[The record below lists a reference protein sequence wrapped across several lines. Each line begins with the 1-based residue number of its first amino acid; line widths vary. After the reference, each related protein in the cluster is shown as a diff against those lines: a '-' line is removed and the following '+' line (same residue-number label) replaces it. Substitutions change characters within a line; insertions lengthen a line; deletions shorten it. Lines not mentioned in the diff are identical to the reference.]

1 MKLNKIISI
10 PKSLYVNF
18 KLFEFKKAIKLPI
31 IISYNTKIVGIKRGV
46 IDIKG
51 NITRGLITIG
61 FDGFEGV
68 QENKNSLLRIDNGGK
83 IIFKGQAQ
91 FSAGISLR
99 LGPNGILNIGE
110 NFAANKNCC
119 ILCDGNMKIGSD
131 ALLGCNVNIRDS
143 DGHEIYDIKSNNKN
157 PIQKNIIIGNHVWIA
172 SYVDILKGSKI
183 LDNSIVAYR
192 SCVLSS
198 FDKENCIIGGY
209 PAKVLRDNVN
219 WIK

>member
-1 MKLNKIISI
+1 MRVKKIISI

-18 KLFEFKKAIKLPI
+18 KLFELKKAIKLPI
-31 IISYNTKIVGIKRGV
+31 IISYNTKIVGVKRGA

-61 FDGFEGV
+61 FGGFEGV

-83 IIFKGQAQ
+83 I
-91 FSAGISLR
+91 
-99 LGPNGILNIGE
+99 ILNIGE

-209 PAKVLRDNVN
+209 PAKVLRENVN